1 MVEKLVDR
9 DDVRV
14 SRISDGAQWLL
25 HAEPADAPQIEQ
37 ATKLQLP
44 TTMLNTGVANGWSVL
59 HMAPDEWMLLGAEDQ
74 SEGLEAQ
81 FRNSALPAHSLVE
94 ISDRSFWLR
103 IDGERAGRLLA
114 GACPIDIDQMPAGTA
129 TRTLFG
135 KATIVLWKN
144 CGDFRISHARSYDAY
159 VVALIIAI
167 ADDMAG
173 EKLSA

>member
-1 MVEKLVDR
+1 MVENLVDHVG
-9 DDVRV
+9 VRV
-14 SRISDGAQWLL
+14 SRVNDVAQWLL
-25 HAEPADAPQIEQ
+25 HAEPSDAPKIGQ
-37 ATKLQLP
+37 ATNLQLP
-44 TTMLNTGVANGWSVL
+44 AKMLTTAAANDWSVL

-74 SEGLEAQ
+74 SAALEAQ

-94 ISDRSFWLR
+94 ISDRSRWLQ

-114 GACPIDIDQMPAGTA
+114 GACPIDIDQMPEATA

-144 CGDFRISHARSYDAY
+144 DGYYRISHARSYDAY
-159 VVALIIAI
+159 VVALIAAI

-173 EKLSA
+173 EMLSA